1 MPRAAVSTRPSA
13 SSSAGSRSSRTAT
26 GDNRYRMPE
35 NAYSTRGW
43 RRRNSH
49 SPDSKIK
56 TATTAMPNGLKVGT
70 GGGGSPVPIM
80 NSRSGVTFPVT
91 LVKLETGVNSMK
103 DWVGSTSPGSSPRE
117 LAWAPCKTLGLVE
130 EKAVLTLFASRLLQ
144 LVESVHSAG
153 KLTETIVGLGCPVVN
168 RSWYCALVPEKRNWT
183 KTNC

>member
-1 MPRAAVSTRPSA
+1 
-13 SSSAGSRSSRTAT
+13 
-26 GDNRYRMPE
+26 MPE

-144 LVESVHSAG
+144 LVESVHFG
-153 KLTETIVGLGCPVVN
+153 EEKLDEDQLLKVGSRAVANMRARHQVLDVGTGPI
-168 RSWYCALVPEKRNWT
+168 R
-183 KTNC
+183 